1 MLGWRGLP
9 GLHSCIRPSLFGL
22 RAPRRGCDAGRG
34 LQVERERGEST
45 VSANLSE
52 DEERWRLALEV
63 AGEGVWDWDLHSGQM
78 YRSPLWSEILGYA
91 PEETASLKWGA
102 LLHPDDREEAQ
113 RKLSACLSGE
123 SPDFVAEFR
132 LCCKNG
138 DYRWMASRARVV
150 ARDELGR
157 PGRMIGVYQDIHEAR
172 SLSDALQASE
182 RLWQFALEGHGD
194 ALWDWTLES
203 GEINV
208 SQTFRAII
216 GLPADRPLRGNDI
229 WPSRLHPD
237 DVRTTV
243 AAFSAHLA
251 GVRPIT
257 EAEFRLR
264 TEEGAYRWVALRG
277 KIMERDRNGKPL
289 RMIGTV
295 RDVHDHYLS
304 AEREMRQQQEL
315 ARAARLIHVGEM
327 ASALAHELNQPL
339 TALRNFSAVA
349 LRRLDELGAVG
360 ECIRGPLQLIAEQA
374 LRAGEI
380 VHRVRGFVRRDGL
393 LTAPIAINGV
403 VTDIVR
409 FMEFEARAHAVQWQL
424 ALAEPPLWVQGDQVQ
439 LEQVL
444 SNLAKNAIDAMSE
457 VEGERLLR
465 IETREGADGMVEVV
479 VSDSGGGLAETVR
492 EDPFAPFVTTKP
504 DGVGL
509 GLAICRTIIENHG
522 GRMWVER
529 STRLGTTFCLSLP
542 PPAE

>member
-1 MLGWRGLP
+1 M
-9 GLHSCIRPSLFGL
+9 S
-22 RAPRRGCDAGRG
+22 A
-34 LQVERERGEST
+34 
-45 VSANLSE
+45 VSADLAE

-63 AGEGVWDWDLHSGQM
+63 AGEGVWDWNLHSGQI
-78 YRSPLWSEILGYA
+78 YRSPLWGEMLGYSS
-91 PEETASLKWGA
+91 EDSTGLKWGE
-102 LLHPDDREEAQ
+102 LLHPDDREEAHH
-113 RKLSACLSGE
+113 RLSACLSGA
-123 SPDFVAEFR
+123 SPDFAAEFR
-132 LCCKNG
+132 LLCKNG
-138 DYRWMASRARVV
+138 EYRWVASRGRVV
-150 ARDELGR
+150 ARDASGR
-157 PGRMIGVYQDIHEAR
+157 PGRMVGVYRDIHEAH
-172 SLSDALQASE
+172 SLMDALQASE

-203 GEINV
+203 GVINV

-229 WPSRLHPD
+229 WPARLHPD
-237 DVRTTV
+237 DVRGAV
-243 AAFSAHLA
+243 AAFSAHLV
-251 GVRPIT
+251 GVRSIT
-257 EAEFRLR
+257 EVEFRLR

-277 KIMERDRNGKPL
+277 KIMERDRNSKPL

-304 AEREMRQQQEL
+304 VEREMRQQQEL

-349 LRRLDELGAVG
+349 LRRLDELGASG
-360 ECIRGPLQLIAEQA
+360 DGIREPLQLIAEQA

-380 VHRVRGFVRRDGL
+380 VHRVRGFVRRDSL
-393 LTAPIAINGV
+393 LTAPITINDV
-403 VTDIVR
+403 INDVVR

-424 ALAEPPLWVQGDQVQ
+424 ALAEPSLQVQGDQLQ

-457 VEGERLLR
+457 IEGERLLQVA
-465 IETREGADGMVEVV
+465 TRLGPDGMVEMA
-479 VSDSGGGLAETVR
+479 VSDSGGGLADTVR
-492 EDPFAPFVTTKP
+492 DDPFAPFVTTKP

-522 GRMWVER
+522 GRMWVEK
-529 STRLGTTFCLSLP
+529 STRRGTTFCLSLP
-542 PPAE
+542 QPAG